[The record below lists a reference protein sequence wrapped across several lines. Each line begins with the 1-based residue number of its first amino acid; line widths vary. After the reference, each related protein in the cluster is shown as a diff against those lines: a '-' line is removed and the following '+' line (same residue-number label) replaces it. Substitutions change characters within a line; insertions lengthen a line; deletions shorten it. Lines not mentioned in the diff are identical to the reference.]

1 MTARFLTAVG
11 NLYEVPPNWEEV
23 NGIAHC
29 LGCRREMAGEAKA
42 MRLSDEDPGADLL
55 RARTEGRI
63 EFELNR
69 DSSRCDTRIARAC
82 SANVLVVRAVRQRL
96 GAYPTGPV

>member
-1 MTARFLTAVG
+1 
-11 NLYEVPPNWEEV
+11 
-23 NGIAHC
+23 
-29 LGCRREMAGEAKA
+29 